1 MRYEKPVELLRLAI
15 AMSGTAEGLSLDEI
29 AEGEGV
35 NRRTAERMLA
45 SLRETFPQ
53 IESLQGDGRSLR
65 WRLPQS
71 AIRHLITVDAAE
83 LMELDN
89 AARRLRDEGA
99 AEGRA
104 QALEDLAAKVRVALR
119 PELLR
124 RTETDTAAL
133 MEAEG
138 TAVRP
143 GPRPQVA
150 EPILKGIREALLKL
164 HRLRMVY
171 ATDGAQTAAR
181 ERTVEPLGVLHG
193 LRPYLVAQIVG
204 RPFSPAV
211 FRLDRV
217 LELYVLPEPFT
228 RPASFNLQDYAARS
242 FGVWQEQPIYVALR
256 FSGAAAREA
265 MNFHLHPSQVV
276 EQQPDGTLLIR
287 FRAGGR
293 LEMMQHLVTWGQQ
306 VEIIEPAS
314 LRDEMAAWC
323 AGLAQHHSCASSVVS
338 HSGAP
343 TANVGAVVHQTSK
356 GL

>member
-1 MRYEKPVELLRLAI
+1 MRYEKLVDLLRLAI

-29 AEGEGV
+29 AERERV

-71 AIRHLITVDAAE
+71 ALRHLITVDAAE
-83 LMELDN
+83 LVELDN

-104 QALEDLAAKVRVALR
+104 RALEGLAAKVRVALR

-164 HRLRMVY
+164 HRLRMLY
-171 ATDGAQTAAR
+171 SKDGAPCAGR
-181 ERTVEPLGVLHG
+181 ERIVEPLGVLHG

-204 RPFSPAV
+204 RAFSPAV
-211 FRLDRV
+211 FRLDRILD
-217 LELYVLPEPFT
+217 LEVLPDSFT
-228 RPASFNLQDYAARS
+228 RPATFSLQDYAARS
-242 FGVWQEQPIYVALR
+242 FGVWIEDPIDVTLR
-256 FSGAAAREA
+256 FTGAAAREA
-265 MNFHLHPSQVV
+265 KNFHLHPSQIV
-276 EQQPDGTLLIR
+276 ETQSDGTLLIR
-287 FRAGGR
+287 FTAGGR
-293 LEMMQHLVTWGQQ
+293 LEMMQHLVTWGPH
-306 VEIIEPAS
+306 VEIVEPAT

-323 AGLAQHHSCASSVVS
+323 LSLSQHHDVVRRGGVS
-338 HSGAP
+338 QP
-343 TANVGAVVHQTSK
+343 TPF
-356 GL
+356 